1 MHKKTLRVLM
11 GLMLFFIICSACESQ
26 QKHKNLLFNQL
37 NKITKMEKK
46 FVKAGEHIQELEIKE
61 LESYE
66 KIFSFKISDVT
77 KRQETA
83 KNAINLLKERRGRI
97 ENESKL
103 IHDIDIKIEEL
114 QTINIETKDEK
125 FREQVNQF
133 VQTWKKRTELYDR
146 LNKKYKEAIE
156 IDLSIYKLLSQQKVD
171 LKNVKSMTKNTNTV
185 YKDVIKL
192 NDKLNLYT
200 RKLNNERKMLYE
212 KYAK

>member
-1 MHKKTLRVLM
+1 MHKKTLRVFM
-11 GLMLFFIICSACESQ
+11 VLMLFFIICSACESQ
-26 QKHKNLLFNQL
+26 QKHKNLLFDQL

-46 FVKAGEHIQELEIKE
+46 FEKAGEHIQELEIKE

-66 KIFSFKISDVT
+66 KIFSFKISDVA

-83 KNAINLLKERRGRI
+83 KNAVNLLKERRGRI

-114 QTINIETKDEK
+114 QTINIETKDEE
-125 FREQVNQF
+125 FRDQVNQF
-133 VQTWKKRTELYDR
+133 VQTWKKRTGLYDQ

-156 IDLSIYKLLSQQKVD
+156 IDLRIYNLLSQKKVD

-200 RKLNNERKMLYE
+200 QKLNNERKVLYE
-212 KYAK
+212 KYGK